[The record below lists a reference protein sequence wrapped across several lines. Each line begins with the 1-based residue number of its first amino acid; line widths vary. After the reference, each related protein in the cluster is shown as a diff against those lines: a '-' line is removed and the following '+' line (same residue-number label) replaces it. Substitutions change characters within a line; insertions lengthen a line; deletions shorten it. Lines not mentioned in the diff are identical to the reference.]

1 MTYPPQDSRF
11 TSQYDDRRVTGKRSV
26 AETLVE
32 TLSETL
38 GQASSRPS
46 FSQARGSHRRRIR
59 PVAGLLAMLAG
70 LAALGFAFLRPAADR
85 RPATGNAIAFL
96 EITRGQ
102 VGLAGTGS
110 ASPRLLTLAGGEP
123 IYAGTVIDTAAANRA
138 AAGRAAAG
146 RAAIRLAGGQS
157 VRLDTS
163 SRVRFASR
171 SDLVLERGA
180 VYVDSAGGA
189 NIEVRTSLGVVRDVG
204 TQFEVRLLDDAN
216 AQPSLRVRVRE
227 GSIMLE
233 REAGSDHALAG
244 EELSARGDGRV
255 ERGRAAIF
263 GPHWRWVLDTAPT
276 PEIAGR
282 PLADFLDW
290 VSREGGWTVRYA
302 DAETARIA
310 SSTVLHGDVRNLD
323 VAEASSMVLH
333 GSGLDYRLE
342 DGTFVVEPRDEE

>member
-138 AAGRAAAG
+138 AGGRAAV
-146 RAAIRLAGGQS
+146 RLAGGQS

-180 VYVDSAGGA
+180 VYVDSAGCA

-244 EELSARGDGRV
+244 EELSARPGTAVVRGRV
-255 ERGRAAIF
+255 SAS
-263 GPHWRWVLDTAPT
+263 GPHWDWVIDTAPT

-282 PLADFLDW
+282 PLGDFLDW
-290 VSREGGWTVRYA
+290 VAREGGWEIRFA
-302 DAETARIA
+302 DQDTARIA
-310 SSTVLHGDVRNLD
+310 SATVLHGDVANLTLT
-323 VAEASSMVLH
+323 EASSMVLH

-342 DGTFVVEPRDEE
+342 NGAFVVGPRVEE